1 MTERGPVKRPLGAGY
16 WKLWSASVITNLG
29 DGMSIVAY
37 PWLASA
43 VTHDPVHIA
52 LIGVATRLPWLLF
65 SLPAGVIT
73 DRVDRRRLIA
83 VMDWFRAALT
93 LAVAVAVLLGQ
104 SVIPDPIDVAAG
116 TADPPAVA
124 GLYLALL
131 YISALLLGSAEVLRD
146 NAAQTLMPALVD
158 AEDLE
163 KANGRLWGAEMV
175 ANSFVGTPLG
185 GVLAGIALS
194 LPFFVD
200 AGSFA
205 IAAGLVFAIGGSFR
219 AVGTEARAGM
229 RAELAEGLRWL
240 WRHVLLRNLAVFLGL
255 ANALNTMAFA
265 TYVLFAQESLGL
277 DAGGFGLLLTSG
289 AVGGVIGS
297 LSASRVSRRLGPGV
311 SLFVALGGSALG
323 YVFVAL
329 TDEAWVVW
337 LVLAVETFLVMVWNV
352 ITVSL
357 RQTIIPD
364 RLLGRVNSVYRFFGW
379 GMMPLGA
386 AAGGAVVWFAE
397 MTGLG
402 RDSAPARPL
411 LGGRGRLRPPFPSG
425 APPPGNREDRAGP
438 KRSCRPTDLAQ
449 H

>member
-1 MTERGPVKRPLGAGY
+1 MKRPLGAGY

-43 VTHDPVHIA
+43 VTRDPVQIA

-83 VMDWFRAALT
+83 IMDWFRAALT

-104 SVIPDPIDVAAG
+104 SVIPDPVDVAAG

-146 NAAQTLMPALVD
+146 NAAQTLMPALVH

-163 KANGRLWGAEMV
+163 RANGRLWGAEMV
-175 ANSFVGTPLG
+175 SNSFVGTPLG
-185 GVLAGIALS
+185 GILAGIALS

-255 ANALNTMAFA
+255 ANALSTMAFA

-277 DAGGFGLLLTSG
+277 DAGGFGVVMTGL
-289 AVGGVIGS
+289 AVGGIAGS
-297 LSASRVSRRLGPGV
+297 LAAARLSRWLGPGA
-311 SLFVALGGSALG
+311 SLFLTLGGSALG
-323 YVFVAL
+323 YVLVAV
-329 TDEAWVVW
+329 TDQPWVVW
-337 LVLAVETFLVMVWNV
+337 LMMAATTFLAMVWNV

-379 GMMPLGA
+379 GMMPIGG
-386 AAGGAVVWFAE
+386 AAGGAVVVLAE
-397 MTGLG
+397 LLGWG
-402 RDSAPARPL
+402 RDAALRAPFWVAAAGYALLFLAALPRLGTEKIEKAR
-411 LGGRGRLRPPFPSG
+411 
-425 APPPGNREDRAGP
+425 REAVDQ
-438 KRSCRPTDLAQ
+438 PT
-449 H
+449 

>member
-1 MTERGPVKRPLGAGY
+1 MKRSLGAGY

-43 VTHDPVHIA
+43 VTRDPVHIA

-104 SVIPDPIDVAAG
+104 SDIPDPVDVAAG

-158 AEDLE
+158 VDDLE

-194 LPFFVD
+194 LPFFID

-219 AVGTEARAGM
+219 AVGAEAPTGM

-255 ANALNTMAFA
+255 ANALSTMAFA

-277 DAGGFGLLLTSG
+277 DASGFGIVLTG
-289 AVGGVIGS
+289 LAAGGVAGS
-297 LSASRVSRRLGPGV
+297 LAASRVSTWLGPGA
-311 SLFVALGGSALG
+311 SLFLVLGGSALG
-323 YVFVAL
+323 YVVVAV
-329 TDEAWVVW
+329 TDQPWVVW
-337 LVLAVETFLVMVWNV
+337 LMMAATTFLAMVWNV

-379 GMMPLGA
+379 GMMPLGS
-386 AAGGAVVWFAE
+386 AAGGAVVWLAE
-397 MTGLG
+397 ALGWG
-402 RDSAPARPL
+402 RDSALRAPFWVAAAGYVVLFLAALPRLGTDKIEQAR
-411 LGGRGRLRPPFPSG
+411 RAAEPSQ
-425 APPPGNREDRAGP
+425 PESSD
-438 KRSCRPTDLAQ
+438 
-449 H
+449 

>member
-1 MTERGPVKRPLGAGY
+1 MKRPLGAGY

-43 VTHDPVHIA
+43 VTRDPVHIA

-104 SVIPDPIDVAAG
+104 SVIPDPLDVAAG

-146 NAAQTLMPALVD
+146 NAAQTLMPALV
-158 AEDLE
+158 ATEDLE
-163 KANGRLWGAEMV
+163 IANGRLWGAEMV
-175 ANSFVGTPLG
+175 SNSFVGTPLG
-185 GVLAGIALS
+185 GILAGIALS

-240 WRHVLLRNLAVFLGL
+240 WRHVLLRNLAIFLGL
-255 ANALNTMAFA
+255 ANALSTMAFA

-277 DAGGFGLLLTSG
+277 DAGGFGVVMTGL
-289 AVGGVIGS
+289 AVGGIAGS
-297 LSASRVSRRLGPGV
+297 LAAARLSRLLGPGA
-311 SLFVALGGSALG
+311 SLFLSLGGSALG
-323 YVFVAL
+323 YVLVAV
-329 TDEAWVVW
+329 TDQPWVVW
-337 LVLAVETFLVMVWNV
+337 LMMAATTFLAMVWNV

-379 GMMPLGA
+379 GMMPIGG
-386 AAGGAVVWFAE
+386 AAGGAVVVLAE
-397 MTGLG
+397 LLGWG
-402 RDSAPARPL
+402 RDAALRAPFWVAAAGYALLFLAALPRLGTEKIEKAR
-411 LGGRGRLRPPFPSG
+411 
-425 APPPGNREDRAGP
+425 REAVDQ
-438 KRSCRPTDLAQ
+438 PT
-449 H
+449 

>member
-1 MTERGPVKRPLGAGY
+1 MSEQRSVKRSLGAGY

-29 DGMSIVAY
+29 DGMSAVAY

-43 VTHDPVHIA
+43 VTRDPVHIA

-83 VMDWFRAALT
+83 VMDWLRAALT

-104 SVIPDPIDVAAG
+104 SVIPDPVEVAVG

-131 YISALLLGSAEVLRD
+131 YISALLLGAAEVLRD
-146 NAAQTLMPALVD
+146 NSAQTLMPALVD

-175 ANSFVGTPLG
+175 SNSFVGTPLG
-185 GVLAGIALS
+185 GILAGIALS

-200 AGSFA
+200 AASFA

-219 AVGTEARAGM
+219 AGGAETRAGM
-229 RAELAEGLRWL
+229 RVELMEGLRWL
-240 WRHVLLRNLAVFLGL
+240 WRHLLLRNLAIFLGL
-255 ANALNTMAFA
+255 ANALSTMAFA

-277 DAGGFGLLLTSG
+277 DAGGFGVVLTG
-289 AVGGVIGS
+289 AAVGGIAGS
-297 LSASRVSRRLGPGV
+297 LAASRLSRLLGPGA
-311 SLFVALGGSALG
+311 SLFLTLGGSALG
-323 YVFVAL
+323 YVLVAV
-329 TDEAWVVW
+329 TDQAWVVW
-337 LVLAVETFLVMVWNV
+337 LIMAVTTFLAMVWNV

-357 RQTIIPD
+357 RQEIIPD

-379 GMMPLGA
+379 GMMPLGG
-386 AAGGAVVWFAE
+386 AAGGAVVWLAE
-397 MTGLG
+397 VLGWG
-402 RDSAPARPL
+402 RDAALRAPFWVAAAGYAILFVVALPRLGTDKIESARQSAAEL
-411 LGGRGRLRPPFPSG
+411 S
-425 APPPGNREDRAGP
+425 
-438 KRSCRPTDLAQ
+438 S
-449 H
+449 

>member
-1 MTERGPVKRPLGAGY
+1 MTAPGPAKRSLGAGY

-29 DGMSIVAY
+29 DGMSAVAY

-43 VTHDPVHIA
+43 VTRDPVHIA

-93 LAVAVAVLLGQ
+93 LAVAVAVLAGQ

-131 YISALLLGSAEVLRD
+131 YVSALLLGSAEVLRD
-146 NAAQTLMPALVD
+146 NAAQTLMPALVST
-158 AEDLE
+158 EDLE
-163 KANGRLWGAEMV
+163 RANGRLWGAEMV
-175 ANSFVGTPLG
+175 SNSFVGTPLG
-185 GVLAGIALS
+185 GILAGIALS
-194 LPFFVD
+194 LPFFID

-205 IAAGLVFAIGGSFR
+205 IAAALVFAIGGSFR
-219 AVGTEARAGM
+219 AAEAGARAGM

-240 WRHVLLRNLAVFLGL
+240 WRNVLLRNLAIFLGV
-255 ANALNTMAFA
+255 ANALSTMAFA

-277 DAGGFGLLLTSG
+277 DAGGFGVVLTG
-289 AVGGVIGS
+289 AAVGGIAGS
-297 LSASRVSRRLGPGV
+297 LAASPLSRWLGPGA
-311 SLFVALGGSALG
+311 SLFLSLGGSALG
-323 YVFVAL
+323 YVLVAV
-329 TDEAWVVW
+329 TDQAWVVW
-337 LVLAVETFLVMVWNV
+337 LMMAATTFLAMVWNV

-379 GMMPLGA
+379 GMMPIGA
-386 AAGGAVVWFAE
+386 AAGGAVVWLVE
-397 MTGLG
+397 TM
-402 RDSAPARPL
+402 
-411 LGGRGRLRPPFPSG
+411 GGGGMLRCALPSG
-425 APPPGNREDRAGP
+425 WQQRVTVHSSWQRSPDWAPR
-438 KRSCRPTDLAQ
+438 RSKGQGATR
-449 H
+449 

>member
-1 MTERGPVKRPLGAGY
+1 MKRPLGAGY

-43 VTHDPVHIA
+43 VTRDPVHIA
-52 LIGVATRLPWLLF
+52 LIGVATKLPWLLF

-104 SVIPDPIDVAAG
+104 SVIPDPVDVAAG

-146 NAAQTLMPALVD
+146 NAAQTLMPALV
-158 AEDLE
+158 ATEDLE
-163 KANGRLWGAEMV
+163 IANGRLWGAEMV
-175 ANSFVGTPLG
+175 SNSFVGTPLG
-185 GVLAGIALS
+185 GILAGIALS

-255 ANALNTMAFA
+255 ANALSTMAFA
-265 TYVLFAQESLGL
+265 TYVLFAQENLGL
-277 DAGGFGLLLTSG
+277 DAGGFGVVMTGL
-289 AVGGVIGS
+289 AVGGVAGS
-297 LSASRVSRRLGPGV
+297 LAAARLSRLLGPGA
-311 SLFVALGGSALG
+311 SLFMSLGGSALG
-323 YVFVAL
+323 YVLVAV
-329 TDEAWVVW
+329 TDQPWVVW
-337 LVLAVETFLVMVWNV
+337 LMMAATTFLAMVWNV

-379 GMMPLGA
+379 GMMPIGG
-386 AAGGAVVWFAE
+386 AAGGAVVVLAE
-397 MTGLG
+397 LLGWG
-402 RDSAPARPL
+402 RDAALRAPFWVAAAGYALLFLAALPRLGTEKIEKAR
-411 LGGRGRLRPPFPSG
+411 SE
-425 APPPGNREDRAGP
+425 AAD
-438 KRSCRPTDLAQ
+438 RPT
-449 H
+449 

>member
-1 MTERGPVKRPLGAGY
+1 MTERGPVKRSLGAGY

-29 DGMSIVAY
+29 DGMGAIAY

-43 VTHDPVHIA
+43 VTRDPVQIA

-104 SVIPDPIDVAAG
+104 SVIPDPIEVAAG
-116 TADPPAVA
+116 TADPPEVA

-146 NAAQTLMPALVD
+146 NAAQTLMPALVST
-158 AEDLE
+158 EDLE

-175 ANSFVGTPLG
+175 SNSFVGTPVG
-185 GVLAGIALS
+185 GILAGIALS
-194 LPFFVD
+194 LPFFID

-205 IAAGLVFAIGGSFR
+205 VAAGLVFAIGGSFR

-255 ANALNTMAFA
+255 ANALSTMAFA
-265 TYVLFAQESLGL
+265 TYVLFAQENLGL
-277 DAGGFGLLLTSG
+277 DAGGFGVVMTGL
-289 AVGGVIGS
+289 AVGGVAGS
-297 LSASRVSRRLGPGV
+297 LAAARLSRLLGPGA
-311 SLFVALGGSALG
+311 SLFLSLGGSALG
-323 YVFVAL
+323 YVLVAV
-329 TDEAWVVW
+329 TNQPWVVW
-337 LVLAVETFLVMVWNV
+337 LMMAATTFLAMVWNV

-379 GMMPLGA
+379 GMMPLGG
-386 AAGGAVVWFAE
+386 AAGGAVVWLAE
-397 MTGLG
+397 MSGWS
-402 RDSAPARPL
+402 RDSALRAPFWVAAGGYALLFLAALPRLGSDKIERARQDAASQP
-411 LGGRGRLRPPFPSG
+411 
-425 APPPGNREDRAGP
+425 N
-438 KRSCRPTDLAQ
+438 
-449 H
+449 